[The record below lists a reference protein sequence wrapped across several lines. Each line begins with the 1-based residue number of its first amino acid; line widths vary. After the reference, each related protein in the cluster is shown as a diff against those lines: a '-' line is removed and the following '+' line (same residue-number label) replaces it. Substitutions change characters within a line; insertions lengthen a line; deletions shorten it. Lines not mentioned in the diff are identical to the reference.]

1 MSGKDVNNLADR
13 ISAVYVV
20 CGLLFIF
27 SFEKLSNR
35 ITSKRGNYYGIVA
48 MILAIISTLF
58 LDEIKTE
65 FIKFL
70 IPLIVGG
77 ILGIVSSALI
87 KITRIPEYIAF
98 THSLIGICNVLL
110 AFANFLDPSQLP
122 KLDLI
127 IITFDIFIGMLTF
140 SGSFVAFLKFL
151 NIFDKP
157 IYILGCGRHL
167 LNLFLICGVITL
179 STLFLY
185 NSTIIYLIIIAGIS
199 LILGINL
206 VFMS

>member
-1 MSGKDVNNLADR
+1 MS
-13 ISAVYVV
+13 
-20 CGLLFIF
+20 LLFIF